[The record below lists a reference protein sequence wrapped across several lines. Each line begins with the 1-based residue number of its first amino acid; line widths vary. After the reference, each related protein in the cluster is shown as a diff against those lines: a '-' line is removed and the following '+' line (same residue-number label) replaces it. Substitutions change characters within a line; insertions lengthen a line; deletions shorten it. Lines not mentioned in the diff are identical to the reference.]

1 MEDDEIMLSEEA
13 VAEEVAEMSESELR
27 EFNDQMVA
35 EVRDFIDR
43 NIERNSRQVKR
54 MRADRAFASGDQW
67 DKNDR
72 QNRTEDRLELAIPM
86 CQNVISAVTNPIAA
100 RPFRCIVEPRPKF
113 KDAFAEGFANLNAR
127 LREIQDDYET
137 KAANNQ
143 ATVDEATTGLG
154 FTYATTVERDGTTEV
169 VYRAMEDATMVIWD
183 ADCKSVTMEDAKQ
196 AVVVE
201 LIKESEAEDRFGSD
215 IWGGNRPERTT
226 LADLG
231 SNFAVPEGL
240 VPLITYF
247 RVEGRSC
254 EFHRLIGE
262 MVVESD
268 LVEGLSRVP
277 IIAFVGEKTWFDKEI
292 GYSGLIHRLRPM
304 QKLANYANSQMVE
317 RLAMCPKTAWTGPD
331 EAIDGY
337 EDEWTNANFS
347 TNAYLSRH
355 QYNQEG
361 KALDKPELVQIGA
374 KVDDLQSV
382 INGAV
387 QQMQFATGVAVT
399 GIVDQAIQDDATAT
413 EVLMRTKSSQSNVS
427 HYLEHTKESIKA
439 SGKVLAEMCIAVY
452 EINVPPGSYDIKLE
466 GGCVELTQMEEDRRS
481 LLAMMQFAP
490 EVMKGVISIGI
501 MNTLDI
507 PQAPKM
513 AEMMFKQL
521 PPEVQNAALGQD
533 GAQQVA
539 TLQRQNQEL
548 QGQVQQLNQQLQQV
562 SIENQQLQ
570 LRSKADVAVK
580 QIDAQTQLQKQ
591 QMVNENAI
599 LLKRMELQAGA
610 QQAQFEAQV
619 EGAAQSQ
626 KIVADANEA
635 AAKAERDLNGELV
648 KAEQKA
654 RLEME
659 QEARKRE
666 AESVGRA
673 AEVAAAQLAASQ
685 MEPPAI

>member
-1 MEDDEIMLSEEA
+1 MEGEENMISDQA
-13 VAEEVAEMSESELR
+13 IAEEVSAMSDAELR

-35 EVRDFIDR
+35 EVKEFIDR
-43 NIERNSRQVKR
+43 NVERNSKQVKR
-54 MRADRAFASGDQW
+54 IREDRAFAAGDQW
-67 DKNDR
+67 DDKDR
-72 QNRTEDRLELAIPM
+72 QNRTDGRLEIAIPI

-100 RPFRCIVEPRPKF
+100 RPFRGVVEPKPQF
-113 KDAFAEGFANLNAR
+113 KDAFAEGFAMLNGKMHD
-127 LREIQDDYET
+127 IQEEYET

-143 ATVDEATTGLG
+143 ATSDEATTGLG
-154 FTYATTVERDGTTEV
+154 FTYATTVDNDGVTDV
-169 VYRAMEDATMVIWD
+169 AYRVIDDATMVIWD
-183 ADCKSVTMEDAKQ
+183 SDSKSITMEDAKQ

-201 LIKESEAEDRFGSD
+201 LIKESEAEDRFGTD
-215 IWGGNRPERTT
+215 IWGGNEPSKTT
-226 LADLG
+226 LFDLG
-231 SNFAVPEGL
+231 SNFAIPEGL
-240 VPLITYF
+240 VPLLTYF
-247 RVEGRSC
+247 RVEGHSC

-262 MVVESD
+262 QVVESD
-268 LVEGLSRVP
+268 LIEGLSRIP
-277 IIAFVGEKTWFDKEI
+277 IIAFIGEKTWFDKEI
-292 GYSGLIHRLRPM
+292 GFSGLIHRLRPM

-317 RLAMCPKTAWTGPD
+317 RLAMSPKVAWTGPD

-337 EDEWTNANFS
+337 EENWANANYS
-347 TNAYLSRH
+347 TDAYLPRH
-355 QYNQEG
+355 QFNQEG
-361 KALDKPELVQIGA
+361 KELDRPELVQMGA

-382 INGAV
+382 ISGAV

-399 GIVDQAIQDDATAT
+399 GIVDQTIDDQATAT

-439 SGKVLAEMCIAVY
+439 SCKVLAEMCIAVY
-452 EINVPPGSYDIKLE
+452 GIDVPPGSYDIKLE

-490 EVMKGVISIGI
+490 EAMKGVISIGL

-513 AEMMFKQL
+513 AEMMFKLL
-521 PPEVQNAALGQD
+521 PPEVQQVALGQD
-533 GAQQVA
+533 PSQQVA
-539 TLQRQNQEL
+539 VLNQQNAELQNQL
-548 QGQVQQLNQQLQQV
+548 QQLQQQLQQV

-570 LRSKADVAVK
+570 LRSKSDVAIK

-599 LLKRMELQAGA
+599 ILKQMELQAGA
-610 QQAQFEAQV
+610 QQAQFDAQ
-619 EGAAQSQ
+619 ADSAQQSQ
-626 KIVADANEA
+626 KIVADAEAA

-659 QEARKRE
+659 QDAQRRQADAMDK
-666 AESVGRA
+666 A
-673 AEVAAAQLAASQ
+673 AEIAAAA
-685 MEPPAI
+685 PIV